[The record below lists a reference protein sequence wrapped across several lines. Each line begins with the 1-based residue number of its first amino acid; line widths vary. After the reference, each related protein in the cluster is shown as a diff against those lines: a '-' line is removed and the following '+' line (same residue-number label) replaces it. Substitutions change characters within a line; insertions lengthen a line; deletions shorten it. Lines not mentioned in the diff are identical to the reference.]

1 MMTELEYG
9 ATKIKIEREN
19 EEKLKHYPIL
29 QKQLAIAVNCLKQ
42 YANRDNW
49 YNIYKPNSLDECP
62 IASKERWKK
71 EYGYKQ
77 AEKAIKKI
85 EELNK

>member
-1 MMTELEYG
+1 MTELDYG
-9 ATKIKIEREN
+9 ATQLKIEREN

-29 QKQLAIAVNCLKQ
+29 QKQLEIAVKCLKQ

-49 YNIYKPNSLDECP
+49 YNTYKPNSLDERP
-62 IASKERWKK
+62 IACKERWKK

-77 AEKAIKKI
+77 AEKTLEKI